1 MLTLEEQTRFYNEQ
15 HSIRTQYN
23 NGAITRENAKEKFA
37 NLYAITFGCFT
48 AIYEEMILT
57 DFEECF
63 RD

>member
-1 MLTLEEQTRFYNEQ
+1 MLTLKEQTRFYEEQ
-15 HSIRTQYN
+15 LTIRTEYN
-23 NGAITRENAKEKFA
+23 NGIITRENAKEKFA

-63 RD
+63 RN